1 MTTRR
6 APLTTLTSVKIL
18 NGSHELSVHGLKR
31 RDDSFTLH
39 YTIAPPLPD
48 AADAT
53 PVLLALEA
61 MDDIGNEYV
70 DWGGAYGA
78 DGDGTYTRGSITAQ
92 PALAPEAG
100 EIRVRLSF
108 LRDGEEHPCDLMLR
122 TSAIKA

>member
-1 MTTRR
+1 MKTRR
-6 APLTTLTSVKIL
+6 TPLTTLASVKIL
-18 NGSHELSVHGLKR
+18 NGAHELSVHDLKR

-53 PVLLALEA
+53 PVFLALEA
-61 MDDIGNEYV
+61 QDDIGNEYF

-100 EIRVRLSF
+100 EIRVRLAF
-108 LRDGEEHPCDLMLR
+108 LRDGEEHPCHLMLR
-122 TSAIKA
+122 TSVIKP